1 MEKQLNQMIG
11 ELYDL
16 KNLLCTLNQAHKYC
30 YNNDIDTYHLHTLI
44 EYSISTL
51 NDLITN
57 FQNIEVEYF
66 LKHRL

>member
-16 KNLLCTLNQAHKYC
+16 KNLLCTLNQAHKHC
-30 YNNDIDTYHLHTLI
+30 CDNDIDTYHLHTLI